1 MVVEKY
7 NSYEYL
13 QERFSMNSFT
23 NDTKGYEEYLAYKA
37 FKIFFDSYLIDR
49 DYEKTICSEGNETA

>member
-1 MVVEKY
+1 
-7 NSYEYL
+7 
-13 QERFSMNSFT
+13 MNSFT

-49 DYEKTICSEGNETA
+49 DYEGLQSSVFLHNHPCSQLTVYLEI